1 MSVPKTV
8 GEPRLIRFLPREA
21 VLTVVRKLCAF
32 TVSLCFGAGT
42 LFLLEVKQLPNAK
55 VLEEKKQIVA
65 DLVAKMKS
73 ASAGVLVDYKGIT
86 VADDTKLRRSLR
98 EAGVQY
104 TVIKNSMLHHA
115 FAGTELES
123 MSEHLNGTT
132 ALATSETDVVAPAKL
147 LSKYIKSQNGEFAV
161 KAGFAEGKVLS
172 AEGVAALA
180 KLPDRNTLLATVFG
194 TMKAPISAL
203 ARCLQQIV
211 DKQSEPAAEE
221 AAAPA
226 EA

>member
-1 MSVPKTV
+1 MPSEKILASKQAQL
-8 GEPRLIRFLPREA
+8 E
-21 VLTVVRKLCAF
+21 
-32 TVSLCFGAGT
+32 
-42 LFLLEVKQLPNAK
+42 EVKARL
-55 VLEEKKQIVA
+55 
-65 DLVAKMKS
+65 D
-73 ASAGVLVDYKGIT
+73 ASVAGVIVNYKGIS

-115 FAGTELES
+115 IAGTELEP

-132 ALATSETDVVAPAKL
+132 AIATSDTDVVAPAKL
-147 LSKYIKSQNGEFAV
+147 ISKFIKSQNGEFAI
-161 KAGFAEGKVLS
+161 KTGYAEGKVLS
-172 AEGVAALA
+172 AEGIAALA
-180 KLPDRNTLLATVFG
+180 KLPDRDTLLATVFG

-211 DKQSEPAAEE
+211 DKQSEPTEE

>member
-1 MSVPKTV
+1 MPSEKILAAKQAQL
-8 GEPRLIRFLPREA
+8 E
-21 VLTVVRKLCAF
+21 
-32 TVSLCFGAGT
+32 
-42 LFLLEVKQLPNAK
+42 EVKARLNAS
-55 VLEEKKQIVA
+55 V
-65 DLVAKMKS
+65 
-73 ASAGVLVDYKGIT
+73 AGVIVNYKGIS

-132 ALATSETDVVAPAKL
+132 ALATSDTDVVAPAKL